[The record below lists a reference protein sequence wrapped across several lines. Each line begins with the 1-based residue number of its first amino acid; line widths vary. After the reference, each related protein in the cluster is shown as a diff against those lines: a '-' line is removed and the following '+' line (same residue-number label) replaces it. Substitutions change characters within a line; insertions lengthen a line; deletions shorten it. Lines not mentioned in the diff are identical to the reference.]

1 MCGSD
6 SLSSWLTEYHS
17 WRIYPYGDRRCA
29 CKGVV
34 EALQT
39 NGGQTTATHCNTLQ
53 LKHTT
58 THCNCDTLQL
68 QHTATPVNA
77 LQRTLSH
84 HTGVWKESWKRNQQK
99 TKKHLDAKKSH
110 QTKMMRQMSK
120 LRGACVHECVTW
132 LVCVWNVTHS
142 LKKRVIRR
150 RWCPCKRVRVC
161 VCECATWLIRVCD
174 VTHL

>member
-1 MCGSD
+1 MCVCKTEFVTHWVSSHWIYSVSCVD
-6 SLSSWLTEYHS
+6 VTQSSWLIEYHVWIWLTEFVTHWEHHS
-17 WRIYPYGDRRCA
+17 WCIYPYGDRLCA
-29 CKGVV
+29 SKGVMK
-34 EALQT
+34 ALQT
-39 NGGQTTATHCNTLQ
+39 NGKKTTATHCNTLQ

-120 LRGACVHECVTW
+120 LRGACVYECVTW
-132 LVCVWNVTHS
+132 LVCV
-142 LKKRVIRR
+142 
-150 RWCPCKRVRVC
+150 
-161 VCECATWLIRVCD
+161 CD
-174 VTHL
+174 VTHS